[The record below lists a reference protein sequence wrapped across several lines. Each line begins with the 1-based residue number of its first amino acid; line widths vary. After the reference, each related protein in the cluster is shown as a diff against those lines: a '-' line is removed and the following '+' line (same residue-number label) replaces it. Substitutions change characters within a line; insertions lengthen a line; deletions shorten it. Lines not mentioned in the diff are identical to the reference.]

1 MIHQDIVTTS
11 VLAGWLEDETHWS
24 VVVAQ
29 LALTRETG
37 RILGIR
43 IPFVLTLVDVA
54 ITVRV
59 DVRVGGIHRIETE
72 VIFPSGPHSIII
84 VILMIDF

>member
-43 IPFVLTLVDVA
+43 IPFVLTLVDLA
-54 ITVRV
+54 ITV
-59 DVRVGGIHRIETE
+59 
-72 VIFPSGPHSIII
+72 
-84 VILMIDF
+84 